1 MNKPKQHN
9 REIRSFV
16 RREGRITRSQQRALD
31 ELWPNYGL
39 DADQSLELDRIFG
52 RRATHTLEI
61 GFGNGASLAAMA
73 EQEPETDFIGI
84 EVHRPGVGHLLL
96 ELERRELNNVRIICA
111 DAVQVLNNCLPDES
125 LDRVLLF
132 FPDPW
137 PKKRHHKRRIVQP
150 GFIGLLA
157 RKLKP
162 GGILHMATDWEDY
175 AGHMLAVMED
185 SGAFRNCAGQGNYS
199 QRPAYRPVT
208 RFEQRGQRL
217 GHGVWDLLF
226 ERLAPDSPASGPEK
240 T

>member
-1 MNKPKQHN
+1 LNTRQPHN

-31 ELWPNYGL
+31 ELWPRYGL
-39 DADQSLELDRIFG
+39 EASQHLDLDRLFG
-52 RRATHTLEI
+52 RRAARTLEI

-73 EQEPETDFIGI
+73 EQEPDTDFIGI

-96 ELERRELNNVRIICA
+96 ELERRGLENVRIICD
-111 DAVQVLNNCLPDES
+111 DAVQVLKHCLPDAT

-150 GFIGLLA
+150 AFIELLA
-157 RKLKP
+157 RKLKT
-162 GGILHMATDWEDY
+162 GGTLHMATDWEDY
-175 AGHMLAVMED
+175 AEHMLAVMEKAQ
-185 SGAFRNCAGQGNYS
+185 GFRNCAGQGHFS
-199 QRPAYRPVT
+199 PRPSYRPVT
-208 RFEQRGQRL
+208 KFERRGQRL

-226 ERLAPDSPASGPEK
+226 ERMPATAPDPD
-240 T
+240 